1 MPRTHLRLGEILT
14 KKGLITEEQLSK
26 ALQIQEEKG
35 GLLGEVLVKLGM
47 VNEEDMVIALGEQL
61 GIPYATTGEKGLLRP
76 ATDQDLET
84 LVPEEL
90 ARRWK
95 VRPLRKHLSSLT
107 LACADPLDLIM
118 MDNIKRMTGCEIN
131 PVVATVTNIDK
142 GIEEFYGGKSL
153 LEAVITKS
161 YRTEKGLAVEEL
173 KEKLN
178 LDELIAKAEE
188 APVVKLADLIIK
200 QAIDDRASDIHIE
213 PLKERMSIRFRID
226 GILYEIPPP
235 AGHLLLALVSRIKI
249 LSKLDIAEKRLP
261 QDGSF
266 TVKIKDSLIDLR
278 VSTIPAIYGE
288 KVVMRILD
296 KAKIPLDLKQLGFEA
311 RMLEDFERAI
321 KRPYGLIFLTGP
333 TGCGKTTTLYAA
345 LETIKTTEKNLLTI
359 EDPVEYKLDGINQV
373 QVKPQIGLTFANA
386 LRSFLRQDPDII
398 LVGEVRDLETAQI
411 CVQAALTGHLVLS
424 TLHTNDAIGAIPRL
438 VNIGVEPFLLAP
450 SLILVAAQRLVRRL
464 CLKCKEAYE
473 PTPEILEKTGITSE
487 LIYRPKGCEHCS
499 QTGYRGRIGIF
510 EVILIGERLGGLI
523 YKGATGQTI
532 KDTAKQMGI
541 KTLWE
546 DGLKKVADG
555 ITSLEEVMSA
565 TFGTI

>member
-14 KKGLITEEQLSK
+14 KKGLVTEEQLNK

-76 ATDQDLET
+76 AADQDLET

-95 VRPLRKHLSSLT
+95 VLPLRKHLSSLT

-161 YRTEKGLAVEEL
+161 YRTEKGLAVDEL

-178 LDELIAKAEE
+178 LGELIAKAEE

-213 PLKERMSIRFRID
+213 PLKDRMSIRFRID

-411 CVQAALTGHLVLS
+411 GVQAALTGHLVLS

-532 KDTAKQMGI
+532 KDAAKQMGI